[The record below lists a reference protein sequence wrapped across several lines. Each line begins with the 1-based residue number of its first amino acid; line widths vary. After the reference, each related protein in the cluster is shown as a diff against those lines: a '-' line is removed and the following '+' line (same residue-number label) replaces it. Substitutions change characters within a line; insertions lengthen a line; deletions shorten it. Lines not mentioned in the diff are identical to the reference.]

1 MGFKCCEDVASNL
14 QNFCLFLLSG
24 QRTCVCNVC
33 VRVLCCAV
41 CAVCALCNVCNSIN
55 FVHEM
60 KTKTPHRDEDAAT
73 SRMFSNAI
81 VCLAC
86 RLSGHP
92 FSLLLQCPG
101 SVPVPACPLVGL
113 CYSAL
118 GLGAASREKKYVCN
132 FSQFVVYLRLFVPSS
147 LSLLLLSVWVC
158 VICVQHGNIIYQLI
172 KVSLKVTWPES

>member
-1 MGFKCCEDVASNL
+1 MLQVICKTFAFSCCPDNVH
-14 QNFCLFLLSG
+14 
-24 QRTCVCNVC
+24 VCAMSVC
-33 VRVLCCAV
+33 VRVLCVSALC
-41 CAVCALCNVCNSIN
+41 VCALCNVCNSIN

-73 SRMFSNAI
+73 SRMFSSAI

-86 RLSGHP
+86 RLSGPP
-92 FSLLLQCPG
+92 FSLLLQCPW

-132 FSQFVVYLRLFVPSS
+132 FSQFVVYLRLFVSSS
-147 LSLLLLSVWVC
+147 LLSISPPVSVRVC
-158 VICVQHGNIIYQLI
+158 VWYVCVQHGNIIYQLI

>member
-1 MGFKCCEDVASNL
+1 MLQVICKTFAFSCCPDNVH
-14 QNFCLFLLSG
+14 
-24 QRTCVCNVC
+24 VCAMS
-33 VRVLCCAV
+33 VRVR
-41 CAVCALCNVCNSIN
+41 ALCNVCNSIN

-73 SRMFSNAI
+73 SRMFSSAI

-86 RLSGHP
+86 RLYGSP
-92 FSLLLQCPG
+92 FSLLLHRPW

-132 FSQFVVYLRLFVPSS
+132 FSQFVVYLRLFVSSS
-147 LSLLLLSVWVC
+147 LLSISPPVSVRVC
-158 VICVQHGNIIYQLI
+158 VCDMYVYNMAISFIN
-172 KVSLKVTWPES
+172 

>member
-24 QRTCVCNVC
+24 QRSCVCNVC
-33 VRVLCCAV
+33 ECAV
-41 CAVCALCNVCNSIN
+41 CACALCNVCNSIN

-73 SRMFSNAI
+73 SRMFSSAI

-92 FSLLLQCPG
+92 FSLLLQRPG

-132 FSQFVVYLRLFVPSS
+132 FSQFVVYLRLFVCYSFLS
-147 LSLLLLSVWVC
+147 LSP
-158 VICVQHGNIIYQLI
+158 HF
-172 KVSLKVTWPES
+172 

>member
-1 MGFKCCEDVASNL
+1 MCAMC
-14 QNFCLFLLSG
+14 
-24 QRTCVCNVC
+24 VC
-33 VRVLCCAV
+33 VRVLCVCCV

-73 SRMFSNAI
+73 SRMFSSAI

-92 FSLLLQCPG
+92 FCLLVQCPG

-118 GLGAASREKKYVCN
+118 GLGASREKKYVCN
-132 FSQFVVYLRLFVPSS
+132 FSQFVVYLRLFVSSSLS
-147 LSLLLLSVWVC
+147 LSLLLSVCVC